1 MQIPDPLRPYA
12 SALRWVLTAV
22 VASVL
27 FVSGCNHGQEKQTAK
42 SRAAVE
48 SADAGRDRALVEAAE
63 NLRAANACGQLLSDI
78 SDETAAAAARADEQR
93 VLAEQAARRVQQQAE
108 ESLRRATAAERE
120 LQKSKTQ
127 PACRQQ
133 LELKLCDAIP
143 LL

>member
-1 MQIPDPLRPYA
+1 MLIPDPVRPYLDIVRWA
-12 SALRWVLTAV
+12 IAAL

-27 FVSGCNHGQEKQTAK
+27 FVSGCNHGQDTQAAK
-42 SRAAVE
+42 SK
-48 SADAGRDRALVEAAE
+48 ADVAKAEGVRDRAMAESAE

-78 SDETAAAAARADEQR
+78 SDATDDAAARAQEQR
-93 VLAEQAARRVQQQAE
+93 ELAEQAARRATQQAE
-108 ESLRRATAAERE
+108 ESRRRATAAERE
-120 LQKSKTQ
+120 LQESKNQ